1 MDRRA
6 HTILLMQPTRKAES
20 RTYADYETI
29 IECMEGLCKV
39 FEEHLKRLN
48 PTSSQITYDISQ
60 LYEFIESFTD
70 LSVLVFQKSSST
82 YSPFGKPWIKERIY
96 TMLRKQAGQ

>member
-1 MDRRA
+1 
-6 HTILLMQPTRKAES
+6 MQPTRKAES
-20 RTYADYETI
+20 RTYADYETVV
-29 IECMEGLCKV
+29 ECMEGRHDYMRFTSELLSFPVSFNSGLCKV

-70 LSVLVFQKSSST
+70 LSVLV
-82 YSPFGKPWIKERIY
+82 
-96 TMLRKQAGQ
+96 